1 MALSGALPY
10 PQEALDH
17 FRKARDRGV
26 RRQEEWLA
34 RLEAYRQSSPEQAAQ
49 LEEALTGDLPEGW
62 DRDLDELFSSADKP
76 MATRE
81 ASGRVMNTVAERVH
95 SFTGGSADLA
105 PSTKTILKDHGHYG
119 FEEYCGHNLHFG
131 VREHAM
137 GAAANGMALHG
148 GIIPYTAT
156 FLIFSDYMRPPMR
169 LATLMEQR
177 VVYVFTH
184 DSIGLGVEAWRSAL
198 ERRDGP
204 TALVLSRQNLPVL
217 DRTALAP
224 AGGARRGGYTLRE
237 SSERPD
243 VILIGT
249 GSEIHLAL
257 EAGDLLRHDGIHA
270 RVVSLP
276 SWELFDAQSAEYRET
291 VLPSDIK
298 ARVSIEGSHV
308 LRVGA
313 LRRFGGGGHRHI
325 PLWSVGPR
333 WGTIR
338 KVRPDSPA
346 HGG

>member
-1 MALSGALPY
+1 MRLYAPPGRKSAGEPLGEDEVRLAKERLGWPY
-10 PQEALDH
+10 REPFHIPQEALDH

-184 DSIGLGVEAWRSAL
+184 DSIGLGE
-198 ERRDGP
+198 DGP
-204 TALVLSRQNLPVL
+204 THQPIEQLMGLRAIPNLVVIRPG
-217 DRTALAP
+217 DAT
-224 AGGARRGGYTLRE
+224 E
-237 SSERPD
+237 S
-243 VILIGT
+243 V
-249 GSEIHLAL
+249 
-257 EAGDLLRHDGIHA
+257 EA
-270 RVVSLP
+270 
-276 SWELFDAQSAEYRET
+276 
-291 VLPSDIK
+291 
-298 ARVSIEGSHV
+298 
-308 LRVGA
+308 
-313 LRRFGGGGHRHI
+313 
-325 PLWSVGPR
+325 
-333 WGTIR
+333 
-338 KVRPDSPA
+338 
-346 HGG
+346 